1 MSSHEASQLSRQQPP
16 PDSQRL
22 EEPVEETTSE
32 LGHANQAHN
41 EASHVPADI
50 SQETESNRENNEAVR
65 STQQRHDELPGSTPT
80 PAPAQPELSSVDRA
94 MIRRLFVIIRNL
106 CREMAESRVFLNFVP
121 PLQEVPSTAFT
132 EPGSRA
138 FFNLVSQSINV
149 RYDTVRGYPN
159 ETLQFLIMRL
169 LWEIFRDRS
178 LGLHLTVANRSS
190 LVQHIKGFYLPITAR
205 PLPVAEYHRL
215 AERVVDSWL
224 EFQYA
229 ILAYNGSDTFRFYEP
244 PDPTF
249 GRGFRRQ
256 DLDPLGVNLIY
267 RSNTQIRDSRR
278 DMAGLVV
285 FGGLMRESPAGPMY
299 EARAQILVYRL
310 AGGEENRLRVPERS
324 RRALPS

>member
-1 MSSHEASQLSRQQPP
+1 MSSLQASQLSRQQPP

-22 EEPVEETTSE
+22 EEPVGETTSE

-41 EASHVPADI
+41 EASNAPTDI

-65 STQQRHDELPGSTPT
+65 STQQRHDELPGLTPT
-80 PAPAQPELSSVDRA
+80 PAPAQLELSSFDRA
-94 MIRRLFVIIRNL
+94 MIRRLFVAVRKH
-106 CREMAESRVFLNFVP
+106 CREMARSRVFLNFVP

-132 EPGSRA
+132 EPGSGA

-149 RYDTVRGYPN
+149 RCDTVRGYPN
-159 ETLQFLIMRL
+159 ETLQSLIMRL
-169 LWEIFRDRS
+169 LWEIFRDR
-178 LGLHLTVANRSS
+178 LLNDDLTVANRSS

-224 EFQYA
+224 ELQYA
-229 ILAYNGSDTFRFYEP
+229 ILAYNGLDTFRFYEP

-249 GRGFRRQ
+249 GRGLRPQ
-256 DLDPLGVNLIY
+256 HLDLLGVNLIY
-267 RSNTQIRDSRR
+267 RSNTQVGDPRR
-278 DMAGLVV
+278 DMAGLVT

-310 AGGEENRLRVPERS
+310 AGGEEDRLRVPGRI